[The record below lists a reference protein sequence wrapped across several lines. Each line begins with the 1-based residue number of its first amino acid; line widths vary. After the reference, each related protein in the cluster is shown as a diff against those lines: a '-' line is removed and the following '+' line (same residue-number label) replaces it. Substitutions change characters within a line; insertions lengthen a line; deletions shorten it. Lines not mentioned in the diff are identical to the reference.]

1 MEKRGQEQ
9 DDASRPLPALP
20 TSAPLEAG
28 QGGAGVG
35 AGGGGGSG
43 GGKREEEVQTI
54 TVDGFGIKLD
64 HLGPI
69 IVNTDGTLTRIAN
82 WGALTEQERQVAL
95 RRIAK
100 RNRARREQLASAAQE
115 KGGEEEEGET

>member
-1 MEKRGQEQ
+1 MEKQGALE
-9 DDASRPLPALP
+9 PLPALP
-20 TSAPLEAG
+20 PSAPPGQEA
-28 QGGAGVG
+28 AP
-35 AGGGGGSG
+35 ADGGSS
-43 GGKREEEVQTI
+43 EVQTI
-54 TVDGFGIKLD
+54 TVDGMGIKLD

-100 RNRARREQLASAAQE
+100 RNRERRAQLEQQ
-115 KGGEEEEGET
+115 GGQG

>member
-1 MEKRGQEQ
+1 MEKQGAPE
-9 DDASRPLPALP
+9 PLPALP
-20 TSAPLEAG
+20 PSAPPGQEA
-28 QGGAGVG
+28 AP
-35 AGGGGGSG
+35 AAPADGGSS
-43 GGKREEEVQTI
+43 EVQTI
-54 TVDGFGIKLD
+54 TVDGMGIKLD

-100 RNRARREQLASAAQE
+100 RNRERRAQLEQQ
-115 KGGEEEEGET
+115 GGQG